1 MRKNN
6 RKSQSNPNTT
16 LPHLTTLL
24 PQTSEQLRQSQAECR
39 RLEGELALSQL
50 ALSTAT
56 ASASTAQVYSIYE
69 TQRQRYI
76 QRQIKGQEMVSRRGA
91 DLGLVSIPP
100 RHRSWRNSKRLPW
113 GKQTPVAS
121 CRAATKHWWDN
132 LGGIPNNE
140 CEHEC
145 FSGKVNLTQLFHL
158 TEILE
163 YQAQSEQFDN
173 WRLLLWNG
181 LSKKIPKKIAVL
193 MC

>member
-6 RKSQSNPNTT
+6 GKNQSNLNTR

-24 PQTSEQLRQSQAECR
+24 PPQTSEQLRQSQAECR

-56 ASASTAQVYSIYE
+56 TSASTAQVYSICE

-76 QRQIKGQEMVSRRGA
+76 QRQIKGQEMVSRPGA

-100 RHRSWRNSKRLPW
+100 RRRSWRNSKRLPW
-113 GKQTPVAS
+113 GKRTPVAS

-132 LGGIPNNE
+132 LGEFLRMSVGTSVFLAKWTWPNCSIWQKSLNFK
-140 CEHEC
+140 H
-145 FSGKVNLTQLFHL
+145 KVNNLIIGGFHC
-158 TEILE
+158 EM
-163 YQAQSEQFDN
+163 
-173 WRLLLWNG
+173 
-181 LSKKIPKKIAVL
+181 V
-193 MC
+193 

>member
-6 RKSQSNPNTT
+6 GKSQSNLNTR

-24 PQTSEQLRQSQAECR
+24 PPQTSEQLRQSQAECR

-56 ASASTAQVYSIYE
+56 TSASTAQVYSICE

-76 QRQIKGQEMVSRRGA
+76 QRIIRTRNCITPRG
-91 DLGLVSIPP
+91 
-100 RHRSWRNSKRLPW
+100 RSWPSEHPTQAQILAE
-113 GKQTPVAS
+113 QQAAS
-121 CRAATKHWWDN
+121 VREADTSRQLQSSNEALVRQ
-132 LGGIPNNE
+132 LGGIPKNE
-140 CEHEC
+140 CRHEC

-173 WRLLLWNG
+173 WRLTL
-181 LSKKIPKKIAVL
+181 
-193 MC
+193 